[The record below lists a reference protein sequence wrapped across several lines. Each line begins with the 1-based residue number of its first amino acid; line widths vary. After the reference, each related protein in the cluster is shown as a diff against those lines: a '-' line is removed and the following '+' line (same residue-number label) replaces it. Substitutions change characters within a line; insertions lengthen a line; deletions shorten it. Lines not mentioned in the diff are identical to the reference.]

1 VAGLVGGESNILFP
15 QIRGR
20 LQLVTLSIGI
30 STATSN
36 DTLMLHS
43 ESCLS
48 KQKGAI
54 MVTNGFDRTEGTVL
68 LSVDCKNIT
77 TVKCDMHDGAII
89 LKYDTELM
97 TSEEE
102 DTRVLFSLSCSVVC
116 PLVQSL
122 CWCCQPI
129 NNLSA
134 DRLVGCFLLP
144 YHLLNE
150 YTSSDFIR
158 T

>member
-1 VAGLVGGESNILFP
+1 VVGLVGGEINILFP
-15 QIRGR
+15 QIRGG
-20 LQLVTLSIGI
+20 LHFVTLGIGI
-30 STATSN
+30 STASSN
-36 DTLMLHS
+36 DTLMSHN

-48 KQKGAI
+48 KQKDTLIVA
-54 MVTNGFDRTEGTVL
+54 NGFDRTEGTL
-68 LSVDCKNIT
+68 LLPLCCKNII

-102 DTRVLFSLSCSVVC
+102 DASVLFSLPCSVVC

-122 CWCCQPI
+122 CCCCQPI

-134 DRLVGCFLLP
+134 DRLVGCFLPP
-144 YHLLNE
+144 YHLLNS
-150 YTSSDFIR
+150 YTPSDFIR